1 VVDRV
6 LIELFMT
13 FSVFMLL
20 IEGLSVIFWKN
31 KHLLSI
37 FVTVQPTLE

>member
-1 VVDRV
+1 
-6 LIELFMT
+6 LIELFMP

-20 IEGLSVIFWKN
+20 IEGLSVIFWQN

-37 FVTVQPTLE
+37 F